1 VSWLQIVFD
10 TTKEQAP
17 ALEDALLDLG
27 ALSVTLQD
35 NIPDT
40 GVDEP
45 IYEPTRGETPLWQQ
59 TRLLALFEAD
69 TDADLVIAALTN
81 AIDAVP
87 PWQAETL
94 ADQAWERAW
103 MDDFKPMR
111 FGDRLWI
118 CPSWAEPP
126 EPDAVVLRLDPGLAF
141 GTGTHPTTALCLEWL
156 DRQPL
161 AGCTVLDYGCGS
173 GILAIAAL
181 LLGAERAI
189 AVDNDPQAL
198 IATRDNAERNG
209 IAPQRLA
216 VCLPEEIDR
225 HLGDGE
231 ADVTLAN
238 ILAGPLQSLAP
249 ELTRLTRTNGRIV
262 LSGILAEQ
270 ANAVAQTYTATFSM
284 HDPALRGDWVRLDG
298 HKQASQRQTGKK
310 NA

>member
-1 VSWLQIVFD
+1 VSWLQFVFD
-10 TTKEQAP
+10 TTKEQVP
-17 ALEDALLDLG
+17 ALEDALLELG

-59 TRLLALFEAD
+59 TKLLALFDAD
-69 TDADLVIAALTN
+69 TDADAVATGLIASFGPLPT
-81 AIDAVP
+81 
-87 PWQAETL
+87 WRAEIL
-94 ADQAWERAW
+94 EDQAWERAW
-103 MDDFKPMR
+103 MDDFKPMQ
-111 FGDRLWI
+111 FGQRLWI

-126 EPDAVVLRLDPGLAF
+126 QPEAVVLRLDPGLAF
-141 GTGTHPTTALCLEWL
+141 GTGTHPTTALCLQWL
-156 DRQPL
+156 DQQPL

-181 LLGAERAI
+181 LLGADKAI

-209 IAPQRLA
+209 IDPERLA
-216 VCLPEEIDR
+216 ICLPEAIDQYMTPAS
-225 HLGDGE
+225 

-238 ILAGPLQSLAP
+238 ILAGPLQQLAP
-249 ELTRLTRTNGRIV
+249 ELTRLTRSGGWVV

-270 ANAVAQTYTATFSM
+270 ANTVALAYRQAFAM
-284 HDPALRGDWVRLDG
+284 HGPTLSGDWARMEG
-298 HKQASQRQTGKK
+298 EKIA
-310 NA
+310 

>member
-1 VSWLQIVFD
+1 VSWLQFVFD
-10 TTKEQAP
+10 TTKEQVP
-17 ALEDALLDLG
+17 ALEDALLELG

-59 TRLLALFEAD
+59 TKLLALFDAD
-69 TDADLVIAALTN
+69 TDADAVAAGLIASFGPLPT
-81 AIDAVP
+81 
-87 PWQAETL
+87 WRAEIL
-94 ADQAWERAW
+94 ADQAWERTW
-103 MDDFKPMR
+103 MDDFKPMQ
-111 FGDRLWI
+111 FGQRLWI

-126 EPDAVVLRLDPGLAF
+126 EPEAVVLRLDPGLAF
-141 GTGTHPTTALCLEWL
+141 GTGTHPTTALCLRWL
-156 DRQPL
+156 DQQPL

-181 LLGAERAI
+181 LLGADKAI

-209 IAPQRLA
+209 IDPERLA
-216 VCLPEEIDR
+216 ICLPEAIDQYMTPAS
-225 HLGDGE
+225 

-238 ILAGPLQSLAP
+238 ILAGPLQQLAP
-249 ELTRLTRTNGRIV
+249 ELTRLTRSGGWVV

-270 ANAVAQTYTATFSM
+270 ANTVALAYRQAFAM
-284 HDPALRGDWVRLDG
+284 HGPTLSGDWARMEG
-298 HKQASQRQTGKK
+298 EKIA
-310 NA
+310 

>member
-1 VSWLQIVFD
+1 MSWLQFVFD
-10 TTKEQAP
+10 TTKEQVP
-17 ALEDALLDLG
+17 ALEDALLELG

-59 TRLLALFEAD
+59 TRLLALFDADTEAD
-69 TDADLVIAALTN
+69 VVVAELTN
-81 AIDAVP
+81 LFGPLP
-87 PWQAETL
+87 PWRAEIL

-103 MDDFKPMR
+103 MDDFKPMQ
-111 FGDRLWI
+111 FGQRLWI

-126 EPDAVVLRLDPGLAF
+126 EPEAVVLRLDPGLAF
-141 GTGTHPTTALCLEWL
+141 GTGTHPTTALCLQWL
-156 DRQPL
+156 DQQPL

-181 LLGAERAI
+181 LLGADKAI

-209 IAPQRLA
+209 IDPARLA
-216 VCLPEEIDR
+216 ICLPEAIDQ
-225 HLGDGE
+225 HLTPAS

-238 ILAGPLQSLAP
+238 ILAGPLQQLAP
-249 ELTRLTRTNGRIV
+249 ELTRLTRSGGWVV
-262 LSGILAEQ
+262 LSGVLAEQ
-270 ANAVAQTYTATFSM
+270 ANSVALAYRHAFAM
-284 HDPALRGDWVRLDG
+284 HGPTLSGDWARMEGEKIV
-298 HKQASQRQTGKK
+298 
-310 NA
+310 

>member
-1 VSWLQIVFD
+1 MSWLQIVFD
-10 TTKEQAP
+10 TTKDQAP
-17 ALEDALLDLG
+17 ALEDALLELG

-59 TRLLALFEAD
+59 TKLLALFDAD
-69 TDADLVIAALTN
+69 TDADLVIAALGN
-81 AIDAVP
+81 SLRDVP
-87 PWQAETL
+87 AWRAETL
-94 ADQAWERAW
+94 ADQAWERVW

-111 FGDRLWI
+111 FGERLWI
-118 CPSWAEPP
+118 CPSWAQPP

-156 DRQPL
+156 DWQPL

-181 LLGAERAI
+181 LLGAERAV

-198 IATRDNAERNG
+198 IATRDNAERNS
-209 IAPQRLA
+209 IAPERLA
-216 VCLPEEIDR
+216 ICLPEQIDQ
-225 HLGDGE
+225 HLGNGA

-238 ILAGPLQSLAP
+238 ILAGPLQALAP
-249 ELTRLTRTNGRIV
+249 ELARLTRTGGWIV

-270 ANAVAQTYTATFSM
+270 ANTVALAYRSAFAM
-284 HDPALRGDWVRLDG
+284 HGPTMSGDWARLKG
-298 HKQASQRQTGKK
+298 QKIV
-310 NA
+310 